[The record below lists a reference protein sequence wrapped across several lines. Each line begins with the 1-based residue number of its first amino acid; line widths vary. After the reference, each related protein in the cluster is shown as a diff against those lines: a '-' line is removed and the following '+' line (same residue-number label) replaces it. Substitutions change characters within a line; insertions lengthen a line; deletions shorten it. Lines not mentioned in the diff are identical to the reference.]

1 MLLNNLKDKISIFW
15 LKYEYV
21 IIFLTIMVT
30 ILVFLL
36 MVDYALLKYGINL
49 HHVFS
54 SEANR
59 YEHLNE
65 LIGV

>member
-1 MLLNNLKDKISIFW
+1 MLLNNLKDKIVSFW
-15 LKYEYV
+15 LKYEYCIV
-21 IIFLTIMVT
+21 LLIIIVT
-30 ILVFLL
+30 ILVFSL
-36 MVDYALLKYGINL
+36 MVDYALLKHGINW

-65 LIGV
+65 LIGA

>member
-1 MLLNNLKDKISIFW
+1 MLLDNFKDKLTLFW
-15 LKYEYV
+15 LKYEYAIV
-21 IIFLTIMVT
+21 LLTIMVT

-36 MVDYALLKYGINL
+36 MVDYALLKHGINW